1 MVMQLPCLVNAN
13 ALPYAANASPEH
25 FVNKSAHKVLFNG
38 NLSIKTHIL
47 TIYVNNFVFFL
58 KMMNSNS
65 LETNFESAH
74 LQYKY

>member
-1 MVMQLPCLVNAN
+1 MVMHLPCPVNAN

-38 NLSIKTHIL
+38 NLLIKTHIFA
-47 TIYVNNFVFFL
+47 ISVNNFVYFL

-65 LETNFESAH
+65 LRTNMKSAR
-74 LQYKY
+74 